1 MHVEPCIR
9 GYRTDLTDDER
20 VALVWALEAGRAVLL
35 GDPDLQLL
43 ARETAVRPDLLDQLA
58 DRLFLAGC
66 PATVDTV
73 HVPPGAVGGTS
84 FLMT

>member
-1 MHVEPCIR
+1 MHVEPCVR

-35 GDPDLQLL
+35 GDPDLKLL
-43 ARETAVRPDLLDQLA
+43 ARETAVRPDLLDHLA

-66 PATVDTV
+66 PATVDK
-73 HVPPGAVGGTS
+73 
-84 FLMT
+84 